1 MARTKK
7 VKTEE
12 VKTEDINA
20 IVKCKVLKDFTDKYT
35 KELYKKDTE
44 LEITNKRFNEI
55 IEKNKELIRKIGK

>member
-35 KELYKKDTE
+35 KELYKKDSE
-44 LEITNKRFNEI
+44 LKITNERFEEI
-55 IEKNKELIRKIGK
+55 MKTNKELIRKIGK